1 MEFALNRDGA
11 LSGCR
16 VLDLTDEKGMFCSR
30 LLADMGA
37 QVIRVERPHRDTAR
51 SSFSLAANAGKLDI
65 TLDIGVEKG
74 REIFKR
80 LVKTTDV
87 LVESYQPGYLASLG
101 IGYSGLSAINP
112 RLIVTSITGFGQDGP
127 YRDYKSGDAVACA
140 AGGWTYVCG
149 EPQSPP
155 LKPPGKQSYCTA
167 GLFAATGVVL
177 ALWDR
182 HTTGKGQHI
191 DISLQECVAAT
202 LDHVMVRYFYDGVV
216 AERRGGLHWNNAFR
230 VFPCR
235 DGYILLSLFQQW
247 DTLVEWLAA
256 EGMAGDLTDEKWR
269 DGEERLRA
277 VEHIAGVLERWT
289 KSHTVAEL
297 VEKGQLMR
305 FPWAEVTS
313 IEGLMS
319 SPQLRERGF
328 WVEIEPPASGN
339 RYRFPGAMAKMS
351 RSPWQ
356 VGGRVAGSGEH
367 NTDIYRRE
375 LGLSEVEVEAL
386 SQEDVI

>member
-1 MEFALNRDGA
+1 
-11 LSGCR
+11 
-16 VLDLTDEKGMFCSR
+16 
-30 LLADMGA
+30 
-37 QVIRVERPHRDTAR
+37 
-51 SSFSLAANAGKLDI
+51 
-65 TLDIGVEKG
+65 
-74 REIFKR
+74 
-80 LVKTTDV
+80 
-87 LVESYQPGYLASLG
+87 
-101 IGYSGLSAINP
+101 
-112 RLIVTSITGFGQDGP
+112 
-127 YRDYKSGDAVACA
+127 
-140 AGGWTYVCG
+140 
-149 EPQSPP
+149 
-155 LKPPGKQSYCTA
+155 
-167 GLFAATGVVL
+167 
-177 ALWDR
+177 
-182 HTTGKGQHI
+182 
-191 DISLQECVAAT
+191 
-202 LDHVMVRYFYDGVV
+202 
-216 AERRGGLHWNNAFR
+216 LHWNNAFR

-356 VGGRVAGSGEH
+356 VGGRVPGAGEH